1 MLDLCTSRP
10 NPVKT
15 LPSKHAAAQQ
25 FWVGKGEWQHLPVR
39 DIAAAW
45 RCSSSGLAA
54 AAALAAPLAPTRD
67 SDAAL
72 ARAPYALQGARMI
85 WCSRGQAARPCL
97 ALL

>member
-1 MLDLCTSRP
+1 MQDDHACTVHQP
-10 NPVKT
+10 PEKYI
-15 LPSKHAAAQQ
+15 LFSKHAAAQQ

-72 ARAPYALQGARMI
+72 AWTPYALQGACPRN
-85 WCSRGQAARPCL
+85 
-97 ALL
+97 